1 LLLTSYPLMTLTDQ
15 YLANP
20 PFMNKNL
27 REDLLKGQEMFV
39 EVHPETANNLG
50 IRESDRAT
58 LKTPQGAIPVLVHLS
73 QGARPGVVFIPQGL
87 GHKAYDEYIR
97 DKGENA
103 NKIIE
108 VQIDPLTGL
117 GTVWA
122 TRAQLRRA

>member
-1 LLLTSYPLMTLTDQ
+1 M
-15 YLANP
+15 
-20 PFMNKNL
+20 
-27 REDLLKGQEMFV
+27 